1 MNECPL
7 LLLLLFFFFPF
18 PFPFSSRRANLL
30 LFPFDSWKW
39 KLLPFS
45 LIAQETATTCM
56 YVVTLERNRDF
67 FNNNNN
73 NNRRGVTNLYR
84 KYLKRSYVCVLWFD
98 WKCFND
104 FVHENTYLKKIKSIK
119 IYNFKNTSYVPL
131 YKLHG
136 FFKWTRTNPQ
146 IIEFQTWEPSSEQ
159 DGFNAETLLP
169 KS

>member
-56 YVVTLERNRDF
+56 YVVTLERNRDFF

-146 IIEFQTWEPSSEQ
+146 IIEFQTWEH
-159 DGFNAETLLP
+159 GFNAETLLP

>member
-18 PFPFSSRRANLL
+18 PFPFPSRRANLL

-136 FFKWTRTNPQ
+136 F
-146 IIEFQTWEPSSEQ
+146 SSEQ
-159 DGFNAETLLP
+159 GRILRLLNSKHGNTGLMQKP
-169 KS
+169 CYQNLN